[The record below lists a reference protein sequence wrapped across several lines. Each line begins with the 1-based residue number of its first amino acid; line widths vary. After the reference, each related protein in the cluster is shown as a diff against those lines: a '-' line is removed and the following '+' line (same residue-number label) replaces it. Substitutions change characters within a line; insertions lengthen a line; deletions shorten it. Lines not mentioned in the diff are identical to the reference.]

1 MDIKKLIENGIDDG
15 VNEKKLLLLLADCIN
30 SECTKLESFE
40 RIYKEVYGSTLCDTF
55 CIKLVDG
62 MFDRDGKGKRWTL
75 DQTNDI
81 ARKLGISFS
90 DNEYTQYEFWA
101 AMHMMYYDYS
111 LSLVESNVTDPII
124 YGKLADNYLDDMDA
138 PKGKLANYFFFVEKA
153 KELM

>member
-1 MDIKKLIENGIDDG
+1 MDIKKLIEKGLSDG
-15 VNEKKLLLLLADCIN
+15 VSEKKLAHLLAECIDAG
-30 SECTKLESFE
+30 CTKLETFE
-40 RIYKEVYGSTLCDTF
+40 SIYKEVYGTTLCDSF

-62 MFDRDGKGKRWTL
+62 MYDRDGRGKRWTL

-101 AMHMMYYDYS
+101 TMHMMYYDYS